1 MDQLLKFSFAPAPVR
16 GEVVRLAETWQR
28 ITRHHD
34 YPAPVARLLGEMTAA
49 TALLASNIKFDGA
62 LTLQIHGSGPV
73 KLLVVECQAD
83 LRMRATAKLHE
94 GAVLPDNA
102 DMSALVNVGG
112 RGRCVITLDARNRLP
127 GQQPYQGIV
136 PLEGHSI
143 AQAIEAYMQN
153 SEQLQTRLWLAA
165 DAHVASGLLLQ
176 KLPDPGSAVGTLGPA
191 EADDDTWPR
200 LNLLAATITPEEL
213 LNLAPQEQI
222 RKLFWQEHISSGT
235 MLRPRFECT
244 CSRQRI
250 GRMLLTLGRPEV
262 DSIISEMGNVSVT
275 CDFCNAQQRFDA
287 VDVGELFAT
296 GATVGADANP
306 KQ

>member
-1 MDQLLKFSFAPAPVR
+1 MDQLIKFSFAPAPVR
-16 GEVVRLAETWQR
+16 GEVVQLAQTWQR
-28 ITRHHD
+28 ITQHHN

-94 GAVLPDNA
+94 GATPPENT
-102 DMSALVNVGG
+102 DMTALVNVGG

-136 PLEGHSI
+136 PLEGDSI

-176 KLPDPGSAVGTLGPA
+176 KLPDQGGTLGTLAPLD
-191 EADDDTWPR
+191 DDDTWTR
-200 LNLLAATITPEEL
+200 LNLLAATITRDEL
-213 LNLAPQEQI
+213 LKRPPQEQI
-222 RKLFWQEHISSGT
+222 HKLFWQEHISSGT
-235 MLRPRFECT
+235 LLHPRFECT

-250 GRMLLTLGRPEV
+250 GRMLLTLGRAEV

-275 CDFCNAQQRFDA
+275 CDFCNAQQRFDV

-296 GATVGADANP
+296 GANVGTRTSP
-306 KQ
+306 PQ